1 MGLRNYRILLQIAV
15 SDMAR
20 CSGPYREKLCV
31 AWINYIYKF
40 DWDEF
45 EALLMAE
52 DMPAFQE
59 LKKRMVDDL
68 HDAIRSR
75 SVLLSEQFKDNP
87 AALSQE
93 AVSKYVNAEAAIRAM
108 IGQRAK
114 RSVEAIVE
122 MYAVVVATVDHK
134 ETFLA
139 RSDNREVAR

>member
-1 MGLRNYRILLQIAV
+1 MGLRNYRILLQMAV
-15 SDMAR
+15 CDMAC
-20 CSGPYREKLCV
+20 CSGPYREKLRV

-40 DWDEF
+40 NWDEF

-75 SVLLSEQFKDNP
+75 SVLLSEQFQNNP
-87 AALSQE
+87 AALAQE
-93 AVSKYVNAEAAIRAM
+93 TVSKYVNAEAAIRAM
-108 IGQRAK
+108 SGQKAK

-134 ETFLA
+134 EAFPT
-139 RSDNREVAR
+139 RSDNSEVAR